1 MPGIRFP
8 SSEIEKDNLRDSRG
22 EQIRIENK
30 ETFASSEIEKDNLR
44 ESQGKQIR
52 TENKESFESKVLK
65 RKQHIVLQL
74 PLPSWFRRLPIASVG
89 RTIVDYN
96 TSYMQ

>member
-65 RKQHIVLQL
+65 RKQHIVCCSCRCRRGFVDSLLL
-74 PLPSWFRRLPIASVG
+74 PLGVP
-89 RTIVDYN
+89 
-96 TSYMQ
+96 